1 MNRKLVIIVIV
12 LLTGLVSIALAQRYT
27 NKPQTHETMSHNSMA
42 TPQMKE
48 DPLGTIDGSKT
59 PELISDSKAY
69 EVFCHSIAV
78 PSAASDSEK
87 RAAKDKLRRAQLS
100 SKDIELVMKTLSEFY
115 SERIILA
122 GTDNQLRSQSADDAE
137 FKKLQ
142 AEEISL
148 ISKTQDKFK
157 TRLSS
162 EGAAKLNE
170 YVMGLKQKIKLLP
183 IPKM

>member
-1 MNRKLVIIVIV
+1 
-12 LLTGLVSIALAQRYT
+12 
-27 NKPQTHETMSHNSMA
+27 
-42 TPQMKE
+42 
-48 DPLGTIDGSKT
+48 
-59 PELISDSKAY
+59 
-69 EVFCHSIAV
+69 
-78 PSAASDSEK
+78 
-87 RAAKDKLRRAQLS
+87 
-100 SKDIELVMKTLSEFY
+100 MKTLSEFY